1 MALGRLLWLVVPAL
15 GVCELGAHFW
25 TSTRAPDVAQ
35 WEAARAPLQALRKH
49 GELVVVAPE
58 WADPMARRAFGNGL
72 MPVEN
77 EARPDESAFPRAI
90 EVSILGS
97 HAPSLAG
104 WRTVAQQSA
113 GRFQFRVLENPAP
126 AKVLYSFVDHVD
138 PASMSAAVGAGQSP
152 CPWNANAHVQTGGLF
167 GSATFPRHRFQCAA
181 GPSTFVGVT
190 VIDDQD
196 YRPRRCVWAAPPL
209 VGALSIHYKDVPIGK
224 TIRGYAG
231 DSWFLYR
238 DGRGAP
244 VDMQVRIGGDKIGTV
259 VHQDQDGWKRFELPT
274 GSHAGKRED
283 VDLVIEGEE
292 AGERHF
298 CFYADSR

>member
-1 MALGRLLWLVVPAL
+1 MALGRLLWLVVPLL

-25 TSTRAPDVAQ
+25 TSTRAPDIAK
-35 WEAARAPLQALRKH
+35 WEAARAPLAALRKH
-49 GELVVVAPE
+49 GELIVAAPE
-58 WADPMARRAFGNGL
+58 WADPMARRAFGNTL

-77 EARPDESAFPRAI
+77 EARPDESAYPRAI
-90 EVSILGS
+90 EVSILGARS
-97 HAPSLAG
+97 PLLAG
-104 WRTVAQQSA
+104 WRTVAEQSA
-113 GRFQFRVLENPAP
+113 GRIHFRVLENPAP
-126 AKVLYSFVDHVD
+126 AKLLYSFIDHVD
-138 PASMSAAVGAGQSP
+138 PDSLSASAGSRP
-152 CPWNANAHVQTGGLF
+152 CTWNAHARVETGGLF
-167 GSATFPRHRFQCAA
+167 GPATFPSHRFECAA

-209 VGALSIHYKDVPIGK
+209 GGPLTLHYKDVPIGK
-224 TIRGYAG
+224 LIRGYAG

-238 DGRGAP
+238 DGLGTP
-244 VDMQVRIGGDKIGTV
+244 VDMQVRIGGDVIGTV

-283 VDLVIEGEE
+283 VELVIKGED
-292 AGERHF
+292 AGQRHF